1 MHYNA
6 AADHSFL
13 SSKCSLT
20 HGIKKRVYCR
30 EWAPY
35 CQNSS
40 PSVFLS
46 PECSTAVLSCTC
58 PDRLGECHSNFEHT
72 RNTNSL
78 HHRHICVVLQDVFA
92 SREKI
97 SKSVRLYLYICIF
110 CFLFFP
116 FFWKVKV
123 LLTWAHS
130 LKQRGLSLGV
140 KVNSTSHHH
149 YTKSFFMITYALAW
163 GWI

>member
-1 MHYNA
+1 MSTLLSKLL
-6 AADHSFL
+6 SFCL
-13 SSKCSLT
+13 S
-20 HGIKKRVYCR
+20 
-30 EWAPY
+30 
-35 CQNSS
+35 
-40 PSVFLS
+40 LS

-110 CFLFFP
+110 CFLLFP
-116 FFWKVKV
+116 FFGRSRCCWHEHIHWSKEGCLWVSRSTLPPV
-123 LLTWAHS
+123 IITPSLFLWLHTLL
-130 LKQRGLSLGV
+130 LEDEY
-140 KVNSTSHHH
+140 NPH
-149 YTKSFFMITYALAW
+149 YMHVILCCMS
-163 GWI
+163 